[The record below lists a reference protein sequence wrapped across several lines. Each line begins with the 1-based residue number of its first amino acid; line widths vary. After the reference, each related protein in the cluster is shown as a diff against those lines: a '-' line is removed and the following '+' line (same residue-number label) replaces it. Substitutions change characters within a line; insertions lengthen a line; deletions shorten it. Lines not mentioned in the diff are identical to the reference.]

1 MSSNLR
7 LLALGV
13 AVVLVAP
20 AAARATGAAN
30 GNTILIDGVG
40 NEAASYDQARAETLG
55 FTTEVVTD
63 AAVWNAKT
71 TDDFKTYR
79 AIALPDNYCNG
90 PSSTALSSRTVW
102 GPAVTGNIL
111 LVGGDPELH
120 AGWGSA
126 GAEALVT
133 NGVGFAANEVG
144 KTGLWMALGAGPLE
158 PVAST
163 SSARSPLANGA
174 PTASTSSPSTL
185 PSLASPTSF
194 YPTGAARPTS
204 RISRRSRRLRPA
216 RHPARRRRSRDP
228 ELADGTSGTP
238 CLLVRGAAVQ
248 PVGLNVTTAGPASA
262 ERGTDITYTITYG
275 NTGGSNT
282 TPLFCPHL
290 LTHRIADS
298 PRVGDR
304 GGTRR

>member
-1 MSSNLR
+1 MYTNLR

-20 AAARATGAAN
+20 AAARATGAAD

-144 KTGLWMALGAGPLE
+144 KTGLWMALGCGVPSE
-158 PVAST
+158 PVLDQFGSFTIGEWGSDSIHIVAVHPALSGLTDELLSNWGSST
-163 SSARSPLANGA
+163 HLKFEAFPGDFVPLAIQLDGED
-174 PTASTSSPSTL
+174 PGIL
-185 PSLASPTSF
+185 SF
-194 YPTGAARPTS
+194 
-204 RISRRSRRLRPA
+204 
-216 RHPARRRRSRDP
+216 
-228 ELADGTSGTP
+228 ADGTSGTP
-238 CLLVRGAAVQ
+238 FLLVRGAAVQ
-248 PVGLNVTTAGPASA
+248 PVGLNVTAAGPASA
-262 ERGTDITYTITYG
+262 ERGTDITYT
-275 NTGGSNT
+275 
-282 TPLFCPHL
+282 C
-290 LTHRIADS
+290 S
-298 PRVGDR
+298 PCCKGLAPRDL
-304 GGTRR
+304 RRD